1 MRMTI
6 IALAAATGLAGC
18 ATAEQDATVGALAG
32 GTIGALATG
41 RVGGTIAGAAVG
53 AGAGYLLGRATRKGY
68 CRYRNPR
75 TLKIYTARCPAG

>member
-6 IALAAATGLAGC
+6 IALAAALGLAGC
-18 ATAEQDATVGALAG
+18 ATAERDAGLGAAAG
-32 GTIGALATG
+32 GAIGALATG
-41 RVGGTIAGAAVG
+41 RVGGALAGAAIG

-75 TLKIYTARCPAG
+75 TLKIYEARCPAG